1 VKLRAYQHEAIEA
14 ITKHWVTEGG
24 PAAVVLPTGVGKTV
38 IFSELTR
45 QLLPEHRI
53 VILVHREELVTQT
66 VAKLHAMGV
75 RDVGVVKAARN
86 EIEAPVVV
94 ATVQSLYGGRD
105 IGPRSVVVADELHH
119 FASKQNREL
128 LTRLGVIG
136 GTTLAAGFTA
146 TFSRTDSAKLGN
158 DWSVVMERDV
168 QWAIEHGYLVDVEA
182 RTVVVPDLDLSTA
195 KSTAGDYT
203 DQSLGAA
210 MEASSAAELIPVA
223 WRKYAEGLPTI
234 LFAPSINSCN
244 QLALGLYQAGIST
257 ETVFGH
263 TPTSE
268 RQATYERLR
277 GGQTQVL
284 ASVGVLTE
292 GFDIP
297 AISCAIMARP
307 TKSRGLWQQMA
318 GRALRLFPGK
328 EKAVLLDIT
337 GDAANH
343 SLASITDLTQT
354 KTDGAETKQTG
365 PALCSCW
372 ELPTLSCCNDGETK
386 IDCRRNK
393 ELGRCTCTC
402 ACDVVTEEA
411 IELVRGEHDIEVD
424 LFAGSTSVWLRTA
437 AGIWFIPTKER
448 VWFIARRRE
457 EPDLYSVGY
466 TGGTRSM
473 VGGNF
478 AIGSLDQAAAMMVCQ
493 DYAENEDPSVS
504 SRTADWRKRAAS
516 KQQLAFAGQFGLPVE
531 EGMRKG
537 PVSDII
543 SRYFASVTLDPNVG
557 VWIAP

>member
-1 VKLRAYQHEAIEA
+1 MKLRTYQHEALDA
-14 ITKHWVTEGG
+14 IDKHWLTEGSR
-24 PAAVVLPTGVGKTV
+24 AAVVLPTGVGKTV

-45 QLLPEHRI
+45 QLLGGYR
-53 VILVHREELVTQT
+53 VLILVHREELVTQT

-105 IGPRSVVVADELHH
+105 VGPRGVVICDELHH

-158 DWSVVMERDV
+158 DWTVVMERDV

-182 RTVVVPDLDLSTA
+182 RTVVVPDLDLDKTNS
-195 KSTAGDYT
+195 SGGDYT

-223 WRKYAEGLPTI
+223 WRKYADGLPTI
-234 LFAPSINSCN
+234 LFAPSISSCN

-257 ETVFGH
+257 ETVYGH
-263 TPTSE
+263 TPTLE

-297 AISCAIMARP
+297 AISCAVMARP

-337 GDAANH
+337 GDAMNH

-354 KTDGAETKQTG
+354 KSEGAEAKQTG

-372 ELPTLSCCNDGETK
+372 ELPTLACCNDGETK

-393 ELGRCTCTC
+393 EHGRCNCSC
-402 ACDVVTEEA
+402 ACDVSTEET

-437 AGIWFIPTKER
+437 GGLWFIPTKDR
-448 VWFIARRRE
+448 IWFIARRRE
-457 EPDLYSVGY
+457 HPDQYAVGY
-466 TGGTRSM
+466 TGTTRST
-473 VGGNF
+473 VGGGF
-478 AIGSLDQAAAMMVCQ
+478 VIGELDQAAAMMVCQ
-493 DYAENEDPSVS
+493 DYAATEDPSVS

-516 KQQLAFAGQFGLPVE
+516 PQQLVFAKQFGLPVE
-531 EGMRKG
+531 DGMRKG
-537 PVSDII
+537 PVSDVI
-543 SRYFASVTLDPNVG
+543 SRYFASVTLDPSIG

>member
-1 VKLRAYQHEAIEA
+1 VKLRSYQHEALSA
-14 ITKHWVTEGG
+14 IDKHWLTEG
-24 PAAVVLPTGVGKTV
+24 PRAAVVLPTGVGKTV

-45 QLLPEHRI
+45 QQMAERPVL
-53 VILVHREELVTQT
+53 ILVHREELVTQT

-75 RDVGVVKAARN
+75 SDVGVVKAARN
-86 EIEAPVVV
+86 EIHCRVVV

-105 IGPRSVVVADELHH
+105 VGYRGVVICDELHH

-128 LTRLGVIG
+128 LTRLGVIDG
-136 GTTLAAGFTA
+136 RVLAAGFTA

-182 RTVVVPDLDLSTA
+182 RTVVVPDLDLDQTRS
-195 KSTAGDYT
+195 SGGDYT

-210 MEASSAAELIPVA
+210 MEASSAAKIIPVK
-223 WRKYAEGLPTI
+223 WREYADGLPTI
-234 LFAPSINSCN
+234 LFAPSISSCN
-244 QLALGLYQAGIST
+244 QLAQGLYQAGIST
-257 ETVFGH
+257 ETVYGH
-263 TPTSE
+263 TPTLE

-337 GDAANH
+337 GDALNH
-343 SLASITDLTQT
+343 SLASITDLTKSKAEGT
-354 KTDGAETKQTG
+354 ETKQTG

-372 ELPTLSCCNDGETK
+372 ELPTLACCNDGETK

-393 ELGRCTCTC
+393 EHGRCNCSC
-402 ACDVVTEEA
+402 ACDAATEET
-411 IELVRGEHDIEVD
+411 IELIRGKHDIEVD

-437 AGIWFIPTKER
+437 AGIWFIPTKDR
-448 VWFIARRRE
+448 MWFICRRRE
-457 EPDLYSVGY
+457 DPEHYSVGF
-466 TGGTRSM
+466 TGGRQTA
-473 VGGNF
+473 GGGF
-478 AIGSLDQAAAMMVCQ
+478 VIGELDQATAMMVCQ
-493 DYAENEDPSVS
+493 DYAATEDPSVS

-516 KQQLAFAGQFGLPVE
+516 PQQLTFARQFGLPVE
-531 EGMRKG
+531 DGMRKG
-537 PVSDII
+537 PVSDVI
-543 SRYFASVTLDPNVG
+543 SRYFGSIALDSHVG